1 MNHEIRIRRA
11 AKFHGPAQFTQN
23 WARAEPS
30 RHVIPKQFKTHS
42 VIVQNRY
49 DVNASGNLILMP
61 TPIGK
66 LVMNGVRADR
76 LTHGW
81 GHRRYDAYV
90 KSMLDCIKSEE
101 DLIAFRDYLRRYV
114 LRHEPYHVPW
124 T

>member
-1 MNHEIRIRRA
+1 MRYGSVARRNFMVRHHLH
-11 AKFHGPAQFTQN
+11 KTGLVQSH
-23 WARAEPS
+23 
-30 RHVIPKQFKTHS
+30 HVIPKQFKTHP

-61 TPIGK
+61 TPVGK
-66 LVMNGVRADR
+66 IVMKGIRADR

-90 KSMLDCIKSEE
+90 KSMLDCIHSEE
-101 DLIAFRDYLRRYV
+101 DLFAFRDYLRYV
-114 LRHEPYHVPW
+114 LRHEPHHVPW